1 MKTVTRK
8 KPVVEAQKKVVNLR
22 RDQELHKRLEAVSD
36 SQKRSLHSQ
45 IIWILESS
53 LKNKE

>member
-1 MKTVTRK
+1 MKTVSK
-8 KPVVEAQKKVVNLR
+8 KKAVEPQKKAINLR
-22 RDQELHKRLEAVSD
+22 IDLELHKRLEAVSD